1 MNAEKSDYLKYWK
14 IVKRY
19 MMIKNNLSSSHLDL
33 LLFLYSEKYF
43 GIDTFEKY
51 EALISWDSNR
61 ISNLQKEGWITK
73 FRDYDKKLNQKALYT
88 LTRKAQTMIRS
99 IYDILER
106 KELMDER
113 KMKGDIPEKYKREF
127 LNRKYL
133 EFIEQ
138 INEETKRLQHL
149 SPE

>member
-99 IYDILER
+99 IYDILE
-106 KELMDER
+106 
-113 KMKGDIPEKYKREF
+113 KYKREF